1 MVALYINEINEF
13 HLTSPPVVE
22 GNSINLNG
30 TVTITLRDC
39 PVKNT
44 PTIIAISADTI
55 DVYFDPNKIDNHFEN
70 QSISGVQNKSTS

>member
-1 MVALYINEINEF
+1 M
-13 HLTSPPVVE
+13 
-22 GNSINLNG
+22 
-30 TVTITLRDC
+30 RDG

-55 DVYFDPNKIDNHFEN
+55 GIYFDPNKKDNHFEN